1 MNFKKGQKV
10 HWNDPA
16 VQDYLDGGYDLFQIL
31 NRVFVIEE
39 VDNREGTAYIVEE
52 DGGSEAEVYTDELE
66 PV

>member
-16 VQDYLDGGYDLFQIL
+16 VSDYLDAGYDLFQII

-39 VDNREGTAYIVEE
+39 VDNREGTAYIIEE
-52 DGGSEAEVYTDELE
+52 GGGSEAEVYTDELE